1 MWSHRSCRSRS
12 ATAGQ
17 LIMLPFNWTWVDSRA
32 VSLESAWR
40 VSASGCVLAAIIVVV
55 PAIAAGCGGK
65 TLATESDGAR
75 DGSAGADDGPGA
87 GMFGLC
93 PVVPPQCG
101 SCGTAT
107 RVDCLYV
114 TMNPPADAAQASG
127 AHWSCLDGGWQ
138 DYGPSGPCGLWLCED
153 FVQNCTIEPTFSA
166 CIVGD
171 AQQCCGCDGDGGVSG
186 LLTKCGPC

>member
-1 MWSHRSCRSRS
+1 M
-12 ATAGQ
+12 
-17 LIMLPFNWTWVDSRA
+17 FSRA
-32 VSLESAWR
+32 ATRGGSSAVAR
-40 VSASGCVLAAIIVVV
+40 VVTRHLAASALILAALVVRV
-55 PAIAAGCGGK
+55 AAMGAGCGGE
-65 TLATESDGAR
+65 TVATESDAAR
-75 DGSAGADDGPGA
+75 DGSAGTGDGPGT

-93 PVVPPQCG
+93 PVVPPEGG